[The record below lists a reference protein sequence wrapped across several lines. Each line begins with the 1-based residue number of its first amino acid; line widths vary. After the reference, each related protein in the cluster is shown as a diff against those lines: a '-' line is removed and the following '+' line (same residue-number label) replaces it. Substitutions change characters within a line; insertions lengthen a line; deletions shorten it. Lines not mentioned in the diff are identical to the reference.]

1 MELIEKINRNQ
12 HVFRIACKNEIYE
25 IHRSSESVSD
35 TWDVFNEEGDRIHDV
50 LPRRTADELHEKLR
64 EFALNLLTEQQET
77 LEEAAKRIYG
87 SDVSKDVE
95 YYAFI
100 LGAKW
105 QAARMYSEEEVLD
118 VIVTCNP
125 SVTQAKKWFN
135 QFKKK

>member
-1 MELIEKINRNQ
+1 MELIEKTNRNQ
-12 HVFRIACKNEIYE
+12 HVFRIAYKNEIYE
-25 IHRSSESVSD
+25 IHRSRNTVSD
-35 TWDVFNEEGDRIHDV
+35 TWKIFNEEGDHVHDV
-50 LPRRTADELHEKLR
+50 LPRHTADELHEKLR

-77 LEEAAKRIYG
+77 LEEAAERLFPSKM
-87 SDVSKDVE
+87 SDYE
-95 YYAFI
+95 IFL

>member
-25 IHRSSESVSD
+25 IHRSSDSVSD

-50 LPRRTADELHEKLR
+50 LPRRTADELHENLR
-64 EFALNLLTEQQET
+64 EFALNLLTEQQENT
-77 LEEAAKRIYG
+77 LEEAADKY
-87 SDVSKDVE
+87 SKELTQVV
-95 YYAFI
+95 AFFE
-100 LGAKW
+100 GAKW

>member
-1 MELIEKINRNQ
+1 MELIEKTNRNQ
-12 HVFRIACKNEIYE
+12 HVFRIAYKNEIYE
-25 IHRSSESVSD
+25 IHRSRDTVSD
-35 TWDVFNEEGDRIHDV
+35 TWDVFNEEGDRVHDV

-77 LEEAAKRIYG
+77 LVEAAEKIYG
-87 SDVSKDVE
+87 SDVSKVV
-95 YYAFI
+95 AFFE
-100 LGAKW
+100 GAKW